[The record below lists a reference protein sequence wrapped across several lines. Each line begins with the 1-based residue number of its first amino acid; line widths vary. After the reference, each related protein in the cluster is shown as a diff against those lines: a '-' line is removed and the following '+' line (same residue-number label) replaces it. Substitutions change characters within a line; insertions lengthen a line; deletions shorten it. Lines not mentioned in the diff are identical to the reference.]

1 MTQATTGVAR
11 VSAVSHRYAS
21 TLALDKVE
29 LEIPSGRMVG
39 LIGPDGVG
47 KSTLLGI
54 LAGVRR
60 IQTGTVQ
67 VLGGDMRNHRHRTA
81 LCPRVAYM
89 PQGLG
94 RNLYMTL
101 SVFENIDFF
110 ARLFGQQRAEREW
123 RIRELLQAT
132 GLAPFAGRAAGKL
145 SGGMKRRMMIARAL
159 MHEPRLLILDEPT
172 AALGVKQAGVVLK
185 YILQAR
191 NRGIGVIFI
200 THNPHHA
207 YPVADH
213 FVILRRG
220 MVYGDYTKAELP
232 LEQLVQMMAGG
243 ADLEVLQHELEAAS
257 REGGEEA
264 EAMAETAQAIGE
276 ELHELEEL
284 GDD

>member
-110 ARLFGQQRAEREW
+110 ARLFGQQRAEQPDAGAQRHAAPASRRRPGEVASGVLG
-123 RIRELLQAT
+123 IRPGT
-132 GLAPFAGRAAGKL
+132 HAGRTDVITGQPATDPGDPADCL
-145 SGGMKRRMMIARAL
+145 FPDS
-159 MHEPRLLILDEPT
+159 
-172 AALGVKQAGVVLK
+172 VC
-185 YILQAR
+185 R
-191 NRGIGVIFI
+191 NRNV
-200 THNPHHA
+200 
-207 YPVADH
+207 
-213 FVILRRG
+213 RG
-220 MVYGDYTKAELP
+220 TC
-232 LEQLVQMMAGG
+232 
-243 ADLEVLQHELEAAS
+243 
-257 REGGEEA
+257 
-264 EAMAETAQAIGE
+264 
-276 ELHELEEL
+276 
-284 GDD
+284 

>member
-123 RIRELLQAT
+123 RIRELLADGRQRDK
-132 GLAPFAGRAAGKL
+132 LAKLVEEGRRLKLPLVAAVPQVARTRVVDDLDGVHAARTARVVHDARGHARLHRRPAAEAADRITAAGPSGRRPVEL
-145 SGGMKRRMMIARAL
+145 SDHLLDRTASCRSIGWRR
-159 MHEPRLLILDEPT
+159 RLGPGEHDRFQVT
-172 AALGVKQAGVVLK
+172 
-185 YILQAR
+185 LQR
-191 NRGIGVIFI
+191 
-200 THNPHHA
+200 
-207 YPVADH
+207 
-213 FVILRRG
+213 
-220 MVYGDYTKAELP
+220 
-232 LEQLVQMMAGG
+232 
-243 ADLEVLQHELEAAS
+243 
-257 REGGEEA
+257 
-264 EAMAETAQAIGE
+264 
-276 ELHELEEL
+276 
-284 GDD
+284 